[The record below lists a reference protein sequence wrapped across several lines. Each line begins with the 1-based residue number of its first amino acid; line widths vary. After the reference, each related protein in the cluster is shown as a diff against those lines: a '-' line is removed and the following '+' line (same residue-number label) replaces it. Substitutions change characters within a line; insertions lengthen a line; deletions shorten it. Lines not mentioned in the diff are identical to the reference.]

1 MRPATPQP
9 LSLGTVLFPEADLCQ
24 LAKDRKFTLRAPR
37 KIDCLSL
44 LAAAVCAHCL
54 QGSPSGNDLAAQP
67 APLFRHDHRVLVQD
81 RTIRKPPGHL
91 FADFSGVASAHATV
105 CNARIQAVYNLRDHH
120 WVAAAVDPYG
130 KNDLAAA
137 PVAVETANLRRWRA
151 KKETHGHQPSPAV
164 LALMDCTIFITTIPA
179 TLAGFKAILALYGL
193 RWRIEIIF
201 KAWKSHLK
209 FPRWHRVSKLQP
221 ALLLKARLLL
231 SPPTPIWCWARRSGG
246 CGKIM
251 TGGSA
256 C

>member
-164 LALMDCTIFITTIPA
+164 LAL
-179 TLAGFKAILALYGL
+179 YGL

-209 FPRWHRVSKLQP
+209 FLRWHRVSKLQP

-231 SPPTPIWCWARRSGG
+231 SPPAPIWCWARWSGG